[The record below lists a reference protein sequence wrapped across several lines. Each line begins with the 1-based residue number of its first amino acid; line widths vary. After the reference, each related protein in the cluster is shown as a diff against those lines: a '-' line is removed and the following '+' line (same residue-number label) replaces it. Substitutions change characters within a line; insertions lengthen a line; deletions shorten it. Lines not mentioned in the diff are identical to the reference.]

1 MSEGQENKLSAISA
15 MIASVVEDLNTLVRG
30 HIELA
35 KAEARDGISRVITSS
50 ILLIVSLA
58 MLNLAI
64 IFVFIAGAFYLNNQG
79 VALWICFLM
88 VMSGLLLG
96 SVILF
101 VIAIRVLKK
110 ITFGSRTLDSFT
122 ETTRTLTDLTDF

>member
-1 MSEGQENKLSAISA
+1 MSEPQDNKLSG
-15 MIASVVEDLNTLVRG
+15 MIASIVEDLNTLVRG

-64 IFVFIAGAFYLNNQG
+64 IFVFIAGALYLNNQG
-79 VALWICFLM
+79 VALWVCFLI
-88 VMSGLLLG
+88 VMGGLLFG
-96 SVILF
+96 SVLLF
-101 VIAIRVLKK
+101 IIGMRVLKK
-110 ITFGSRTLDSFT
+110 ITFGSRTLDSFN
-122 ETTRTLTDLTDF
+122 ETTRTLTDLKDF